1 MLAELVTHLIVEHD
15 MHRPLQ
21 LIVALL
27 RRQRVE
33 ALCALCC
40 KMANEGHV
48 AQVAT
53 LLAEAAR

>member
-1 MLAELVTHLIVEHD
+1 

-27 RRQRVE
+27 RHQRVE
-33 ALCALCC
+33 TLCALCC
-40 KMANEGHV
+40 EMASEGHV